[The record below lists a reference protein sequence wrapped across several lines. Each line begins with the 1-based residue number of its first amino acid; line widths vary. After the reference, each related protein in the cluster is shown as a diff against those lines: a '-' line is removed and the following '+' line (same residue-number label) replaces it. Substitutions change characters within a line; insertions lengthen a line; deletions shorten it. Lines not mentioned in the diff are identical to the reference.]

1 MNNMILCQ
9 QHRFRHCF
17 VNERL
22 LIEYDPYPIS
32 SEDTLCDDDQQ
43 PDPGVCRLSSETA
56 SLRSS
61 EIMNPELVTELQ
73 KAAGHYSHGRLAEA
87 ESICRRMLSAYPKA
101 TDVAHLLALV
111 AKQSGDFEE
120 AEALLRSCI
129 KNDSRRADIQA
140 NLGNLLA
147 ARGRKDDAQEAYR
160 KALSIDT
167 SFRPARLGLARLL
180 NTVGQGGEAAKEIQP
195 LIDQN
200 ADDAEAWNVLGT
212 SWRLLG
218 QWQEAERAFHKALAI
233 SPDYAVARHN
243 LGALLAHLSRS
254 EDALAQLDAAAAAG
268 IRGPEID
275 VNRASALMELCRFD
289 DAEQVLADTINAT
302 PQAVGAQTLLAR
314 LRFMRGAADF
324 ADEYAAAITKRPG
337 DVPLRL
343 GYSRILRGA
352 RLFDRAQALLEA
364 ALEAEMKDPRLLAEL
379 AAIYQD
385 AGSFDNA
392 LQCARSAAEA
402 GGNDS
407 GVNDILIDALTSLGR
422 ADEARPLVDA
432 ARKRNPQNQWYVA
445 MEATVARLLGD
456 ARYEELYDYEKF
468 VRIFTLSPP
477 QGWSSIQEFHKDLI
491 PALEKRHQYQ
501 AEPLDQSL
509 RHGTQTPRGLLGDPD
524 PIIQAFLGT
533 LEEPIAQYRKDLGFD
548 PDHPLKSRNTGKSV
562 LAGCWSVRLGRG
574 GYHVNHVHSEGW
586 ISSAYYVEVPSEVSD
601 ESAKSGWIKF
611 GEPRFPV
618 PGAIPEKFILPIV
631 GRLVLFPSYMWHGT
645 TPISGDEPR
654 MTIAFDVVPQI

>member
-1 MNNMILCQ
+1 M
-9 QHRFRHCF
+9 
-17 VNERL
+17 
-22 LIEYDPYPIS
+22 S
-32 SEDTLCDDDQQ
+32 
-43 PDPGVCRLSSETA
+43 
-56 SLRSS
+56 
-61 EIMNPELVTELQ
+61 PELVTALQ
-73 KAAGHYSHGRLAEA
+73 KAAEHYRHGRLVEAEA
-87 ESICRRMLSAYPKA
+87 ICRRLLSANPKA
-101 TDVAHLLALV
+101 TDVVHLLALV
-111 AKQSGDFEE
+111 AKQRGDFDE
-120 AEALLRSCI
+120 AEVLLRSCI
-129 KNDSRRADIQA
+129 KNDARRADIHA

-147 ARGRKDDAQEAYR
+147 ARGRTDDAQDSYR
-160 KALSIDT
+160 NALSIDA

-180 NTVGQGGEAAKEIQP
+180 NTVGQGGEAAQEIQP

-200 ADDAEAWNVLGT
+200 AEDAEAWNVLGT

-218 QWQEAERAFHKALAI
+218 RWEDAEYAFHEALAI
-233 SPDYAVARHN
+233 NPDYAVARHN

-275 VNRASALMELCRFD
+275 INRASALMELYRFD
-289 DAEQVLADTINAT
+289 DADQVLAATIKVTA
-302 PQAVGAQTLLAR
+302 QAAGAQTLLAR

-324 ADEYAAAITKRPG
+324 ADEYAAAISQWPG
-337 DVPLRL
+337 DVGLRL
-343 GYSRILRGA
+343 GYSRVLRGA
-352 RLFDRAQALLEA
+352 RLFDRAQEMLEV

-379 AAIYQD
+379 AAIHLD
-385 AGSFDNA
+385 AGRFDNA
-392 LQCARSAAEA
+392 LQCARSAARA
-402 GGNDS
+402 GSNDS
-407 GVNDILIDALTSLGR
+407 GVDDILIDALTSLGR
-422 ADEARPLVDA
+422 ADEAHSLVAA
-432 ARKRNPQNQWYVA
+432 ARKRNPLNQWYVA

-468 VRIFTLSPP
+468 VRMFTLSPP
-477 QGWSSIQEFHKDLI
+477 PGWSSIEEFHNDLI

-548 PDHPLKSRNTGKSV
+548 PDHPLKSRNTGKSA

-611 GEPRFPV
+611 GEPRFRV
-618 PGAIPEKFILPIV
+618 PGAIPGKFVQPIV

-645 TPISGDEPR
+645 TAISGNEPR
-654 MTIAFDVVPQI
+654 MTIAFDVVPRD

>member
-1 MNNMILCQ
+1 MQYDFSGSHFEIVRNM
-9 QHRFRHCF
+9 
-17 VNERL
+17 
-22 LIEYDPYPIS
+22 S
-32 SEDTLCDDDQQ
+32 
-43 PDPGVCRLSSETA
+43 
-56 SLRSS
+56 
-61 EIMNPELVTELQ
+61 PELVTALQ
-73 KAAGHYSHGRLAEA
+73 KAAGHYSHGRLVEAEA
-87 ESICRRMLSAYPKA
+87 ICRRLLSANPKA

-111 AKQSGDFEE
+111 AKQRGDFDE
-120 AEALLRSCI
+120 AEMLLRSCL
-129 KNDSRRADIQA
+129 KNDSRRADIHA

-147 ARGRKDDAQEAYR
+147 ARGRTDDAQDSYR
-160 KALSIDT
+160 KALSIDP

-180 NTVGQGGEAAKEIQP
+180 NTVGRGGEAAKEIQP

-200 ADDAEAWNVLGT
+200 AEDAEAWSVLGT

-218 QWQEAERAFHKALAI
+218 RWEDAEHAFHEALAI

-243 LGALLAHLSRS
+243 LGALLVHLSRS
-254 EDALAQLDAAAAAG
+254 EDALAQLDTAAAAG

-275 VNRASALMELCRFD
+275 VNRATALMELYRFD
-289 DAEQVLADTINAT
+289 DAEQVLADTIKAT
-302 PQAVGAQTLLAR
+302 PQAAGAQTLLAR

-324 ADEYAAAITKRPG
+324 ADEYAAAMTKLPG
-337 DVPLRL
+337 DVGLRL
-343 GYSRILRGA
+343 GYSRVLRGA
-352 RLFDRAQALLEA
+352 GLFDRAQATLEA
-364 ALEAEMKDPRLLAEL
+364 ALEAEMKDTRLLAEL
-379 AAIYQD
+379 AAIHQD
-385 AGSFDNA
+385 AGHFDKA
-392 LQCARSAAEA
+392 LQCARSAARA
-402 GGNDS
+402 GSNDA
-407 GVNDILIDALTSLGR
+407 GVDDILIDALTSLGR
-422 ADEARPLVDA
+422 ADEARPLVAA
-432 ARKRNPQNQWYVA
+432 ARSRNPENQWYVA

-468 VRIFTLSPP
+468 VRIFALSPP
-477 QGWSSIQEFHKDLI
+477 PGWSSIQEFHKDLI
-491 PALEKRHQYQ
+491 PVLEKRHQYQ

-548 PDHPLKSRNTGKSV
+548 PDHPLKSRNTGTSA
-562 LAGCWSVRLGRG
+562 LTGCWSVRLGRG

-618 PGAIPEKFILPIV
+618 PGAIPEKFVQPCV

-654 MTIAFDVVPQI
+654 MTIAFDVVPRI